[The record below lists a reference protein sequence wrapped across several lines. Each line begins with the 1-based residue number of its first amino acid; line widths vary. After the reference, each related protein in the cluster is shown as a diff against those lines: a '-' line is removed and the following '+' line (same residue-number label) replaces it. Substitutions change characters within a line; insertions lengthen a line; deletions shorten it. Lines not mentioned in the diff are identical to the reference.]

1 MKHKAMQKGQFLFY
15 ENIILLI
22 NNIFVCA
29 SSKAMRK
36 VQSMESPVD
45 ATGLPLPGVSVT
57 ERGATGTTTDLNGQF
72 TLNASKSATLV
83 LSYIGMITQE
93 VKVNSR
99 SMINVT
105 LQEDITSLDEVVVVG
120 YGTQKKIHLYCDQY
134 LRYLLK
140 NY

>member
-1 MKHKAMQKGQFLFY
+1 MFY

-22 NNIFVCA
+22 NNTFVCA
-29 SSKAMRK
+29 SNSYA
-36 VQSMESPVD
+36 QSTVNGVVID

-57 ERGATGTTTDLNGQF
+57 VKGSATGTTTDLNGQF

-105 LQEDITSLDEVVVVG
+105 LQEDINSLDEVVVVG
-120 YGTQKKIHLYCDQY
+120 YGTQKRSISQDQY